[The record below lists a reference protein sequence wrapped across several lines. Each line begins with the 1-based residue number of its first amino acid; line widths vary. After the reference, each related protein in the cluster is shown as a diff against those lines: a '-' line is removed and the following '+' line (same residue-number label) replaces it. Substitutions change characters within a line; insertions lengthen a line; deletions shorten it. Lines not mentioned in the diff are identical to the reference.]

1 MKKYFLALLL
11 FCLPFAMIAQTIKN
25 TPQPQLSK
33 TTVKQVIAAM
43 TIEQKAKLVTGMGM
57 IMPGPT
63 ANNDKKANDSAA
75 ATLRSMLP
83 PTDPE
88 DAKITEKVPGAAGRT
103 HGFSQFNIPIVTVA
117 DGPAGVRISPTRN
130 NDASK
135 TYYATAWPVGTLLAS
150 TWDTLLVKKVGI
162 AFGNEIK
169 EYGVD
174 IILGPALN
182 IHRNP
187 LGGRNF
193 EYYSED
199 PVVSGNITAALVN
212 GIQSNGVGTSIK
224 HFAANNQETNRN
236 SVNVIAS
243 ERALREIYL
252 KGFEIA
258 VKKSQPWTVM
268 SSYNYINGA
277 YASESH
283 DLLTNI
289 LRKEWG
295 FKGLVMTDWFGG
307 KDAVAQM
314 KSGNDLLMPGT
325 PVQTKTIVDAV
336 KNKTLDEKILD
347 ENATRV
353 LQLVLASPAFQKYK
367 NTNSPDLA
375 AHAKLSRMAA
385 SEGMILLKNNKQA
398 LPLTSAKKLAVFGN
412 TSYDIIAGGTGS
424 GDVNKAYTVS
434 LLQGLSSAGYTV
446 EKDLQNIYEQYIA
459 DAKSK
464 RTKPKFFFE
473 LVPPVPEQALAAM
486 VLQKE
491 AIITDAAIITIGRNA
506 GEGADREVEN
516 DFTLSS
522 VEKDLIKT
530 VSAAFHAAGKKV
542 IVVLNI
548 GGVIEVN
555 SWRDYPDA
563 ILLAW
568 QPGMEAG
575 NAIADVLSGK
585 VNPSGKLA
593 TSFAVNYD
601 DIPSAKNFPGKDLVP
616 DGAKKRSFFGGVPSE
631 VTYEEGI
638 YVGYRYFNTFK
649 IKTAYEFGY
658 GLSYTNFKY
667 GELKLN
673 THSFNGN
680 ITATLT
686 ITNVGAVAGKEIVQ
700 LYIAAPGKITD
711 KPSEELKG
719 FAKTNLLQPGQS
731 QTITFTI
738 HTNDL
743 TSFDTNRAS
752 WIAESGKYEIKIGA
766 SSLDIKQVA
775 SFNMPKEIVVEKVSN
790 QLIPKV
796 AINELKK

>member
-530 VSAAFHAAGKKV
+530 VSDAFHAAGKKV

-738 HTNDL
+738 HANDL